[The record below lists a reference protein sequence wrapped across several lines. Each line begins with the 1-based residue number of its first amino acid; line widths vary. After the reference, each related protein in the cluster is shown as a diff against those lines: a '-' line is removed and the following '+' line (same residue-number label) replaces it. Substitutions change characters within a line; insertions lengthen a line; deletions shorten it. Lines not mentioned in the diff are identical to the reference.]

1 MGPGPWPWPKSH
13 RLIQVAGGGTHST
26 PMKNLCVCGKTVKVT
41 DRKWASKTV
50 RVKVAL
56 WRGDSREKQ
65 KVKVPDPRKSYP
77 QPMVPKWFRAWLR
90 VGSSTE
96 VCPTCRRPQFS
107 TAFRVRIRNSLSHV
121 PRELHK
127 MELKADGTVEPI
139 AHRNTR
145 KPKATSCKGCDS
157 RISPGCIGLAHVLT
171 AHSRPAYDAGPPVTL
186 GHCGATSSG
195 ATVRRPRRTSAGSGR
210 LHCSS
215 AVAKWLALAGHPV

>member
-26 PMKNLCVCGKTVKVT
+26 AMKNLCVCGKTVKVT

-56 WRGDSREKQ
+56 WRARGDSREKQ

-107 TAFRVRIRNSLSHV
+107 TAFRVRIRNSHV
-121 PRELHK
+121 PRELLPYTKWNKKRTEPSSLLLIETHVN
-127 MELKADGTVEPI
+127 LRRRVARGVTVE
-139 AHRNTR
+139 
-145 KPKATSCKGCDS
+145 S
-157 RISPGCIGLAHVLT
+157 RRGVSVLRTCSPLT
-171 AHSRPAYDAGPPVTL
+171 PAPPMMQVRPSL
-186 GHCGATSSG
+186 W
-195 ATVRRPRRTSAGSGR
+195 ATVARHRQARPFGVLDGRPRAPAAYTAAR
-210 LHCSS
+210 L
-215 AVAKWLALAGHPV
+215 

>member
-56 WRGDSREKQ
+56 WRDSRE

-77 QPMVPKWFRAWLR
+77 QPMVRPKWFRAWLR
-90 VGSSTE
+90 VRSSSTE
-96 VCPTCRRPQFS
+96 VCPSCRRPQFC
-107 TAFRVRIRNSLSHV
+107 TARVRVRIRNSH
-121 PRELHK
+121 EHK